1 MAILFDWYENPK
13 PSDKEQGEKTLHPR
27 LKYNGSIGTDV
38 LSRRIQE
45 RCSLTETDSVVIY
58 VSNNYR
64 RGNVDSRRKNEAKDV
79 YAIYT
84 IFVGVISVLCYWWWN
99 YIKNFITVTVVSV

>member
-1 MAILFDWYENPK
+1 MNV
-13 PSDKEQGEKTLHPR
+13 
-27 LKYNGSIGTDV
+27 YND
-38 LSRRIQE
+38 
-45 RCSLTETDSVVIY
+45 TDSVVIY
-58 VSNNYR
+58 VSNNYH